1 MIKLVVP
8 WDVSIRIFAIE
19 KFWLKFPKTAGEIV
33 SETIDVILKKVT
45 RILIL
50 FLHHRYDPYKHESLY
65 CLDGDNLKLNETAWN
80 FFIWNVISEI
90 DAM

>member
-45 RILIL
+45 QILYL
-50 FLHHRYDPYKHESLY
+50 YLHHIYDPYKHESLN
-65 CLDGDNLKLNETAWN
+65 CLDGDNFRFNEKAWLS
-80 FFIWNVISEI
+80 FIWDVISGT